1 MKLAEALA
9 ERADIIRRLDHLRG
23 RMSAHV
29 YVQEGTTPPEDPNTL
44 LRKFDDL
51 AATLTDLIR
60 RINHTN
66 SVTPFAA
73 PGVPGTPADGAANA
87 VQPATITDALALRDT
102 LRLRTAATRQ
112 LADAAQVPQA
122 RYSMR
127 EIAWV
132 ATVDPAALQQR
143 ADDLAREQRLLDL
156 RIQELNW
163 SVDLLE

>member
-23 RMSAHV
+23 RMTAHV
-29 YVQEGTTPPEDPNTL
+29 YVQEGTTPPEDPNAL
-44 LRKFDDL
+44 LRQFDDL

-73 PGVPGTPADGAANA
+73 PATDGTVDPG
-87 VQPATITDALALRDT
+87 QPATVTDALALRDT

-112 LADAAQVPQA
+112 LADAAQAPQS
-122 RYSMR
+122 RYSLR

-132 ATVDPAALQQR
+132 PTVDPAALQQR

-163 SVDLLE
+163 SVELLEESGKP